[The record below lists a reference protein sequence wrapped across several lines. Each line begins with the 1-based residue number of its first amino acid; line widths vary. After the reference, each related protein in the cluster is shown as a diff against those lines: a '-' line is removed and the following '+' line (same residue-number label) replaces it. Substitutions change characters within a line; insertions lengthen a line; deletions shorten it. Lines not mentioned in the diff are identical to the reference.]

1 MKNPA
6 NNTKLVFPEFL
17 ILLCAIV
24 VFSQGEQDIPVKL
37 DQMLLAMFKSFG
49 LDSQEQEV
57 EEAVWVI

>member
-17 ILLCAIV
+17 ILICAIV

-37 DQMLLAMFKSFG
+37 EQMLLAMF
-49 LDSQEQEV
+49 
-57 EEAVWVI
+57 

>member
-24 VFSQGEQDIPVKL
+24 VFSQGEQNIHIKL
-37 DQMLLAMFKSFG
+37 NQMLLAMFKSFS
-49 LDSQEQEV
+49 LDSQEQTNES
-57 EEAVWVI
+57 AVWMI